1 MIVKMKMNKLVY
13 IYYLP
18 RISYS
23 LKTEQ
28 RRSSHYGIP
37 QQYRME
43 RVLRQ
48 LWFLREKGDGERL
61 IAPPLVFLIK
71 STNSLFKKGVEA
83 WSIKYPP
90 FRGGTFCCSKVAP
103 ASPPSRAH
111 QTKEA
116 IPWYSVEED
125 RTGCRFSSVDKRRMF
140 NSLSSPRFRPVG
152 SATGVDELD

>member
-1 MIVKMKMNKLVY
+1 MYLFENWKETYLSYRGKINYASNREAIRLIVKMKMNKLVY

-61 IAPPLVFLIK
+61 IAPP
-71 STNSLFKKGVEA
+71 
-83 WSIKYPP
+83 
-90 FRGGTFCCSKVAP
+90 
-103 ASPPSRAH
+103 SRVSH
-111 QTKEA
+111 
-116 IPWYSVEED
+116 
-125 RTGCRFSSVDKRRMF
+125 
-140 NSLSSPRFRPVG
+140 
-152 SATGVDELD
+152 